1 VTLRPRRDPEFRDPA
16 DRTRLAWTRTAIAF
30 AALGAALLRSSPL
43 AGSLVLALS
52 VPVWAAA
59 RKTHLPSRSPRG
71 PLLVSATVVVVAL
84 VALAITFLG
93 PGPDSLGE
101 LVHGH

>member
-1 VTLRPRRDPEFRDPA
+1 MTLRPRRDPAIRDPA
-16 DRTRLAWTRTAIAF
+16 ERTRLAWTRTAIAF

-59 RKTHLPSRSPRG
+59 RRTRLPSRSPRG
-71 PLLVSATVVVVAL
+71 PLLVSATVVIVAL
-84 VALAITFLG
+84 VALAITLLG
-93 PGPDSLGE
+93 PGPASLRE
-101 LVHGH
+101 LVHGR

>member
-1 VTLRPRRDPEFRDPA
+1 MTLRPRRDPPNRDPA
-16 DRTRLAWTRTAIAF
+16 DRTQLAWTRTAIAF
-30 AALGAALLRSSPL
+30 AALGAALLKSSPL

-71 PLLVSATVVVVAL
+71 PLLVSATVVIVAL
-84 VALAITFLG
+84 VALAITLLG
-93 PGPDSLGE
+93 PGPASLRE
-101 LVHGH
+101 LVHGR